1 MSVSL
6 IIWIAT
12 SIVDNVLVFFNCIMI
27 AQKLAIIIQLKFYY
41 LHICE
46 KIFQGSYALFHYRG
60 R

>member
-1 MSVSL
+1 
-6 IIWIAT
+6 
-12 SIVDNVLVFFNCIMI
+12 MI